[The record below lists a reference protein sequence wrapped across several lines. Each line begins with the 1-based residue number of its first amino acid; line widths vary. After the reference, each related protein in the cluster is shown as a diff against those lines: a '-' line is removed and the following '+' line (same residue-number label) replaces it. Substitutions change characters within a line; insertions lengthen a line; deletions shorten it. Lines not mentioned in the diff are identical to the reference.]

1 MSQQHPVPL
10 GNWHKN
16 LPPSTEPVYFW
27 QNLETW
33 APRYQMQFSDENNI
47 VNQFCCDR
55 NPFHLTAWHF
65 STNFLGKIKKKIPSV
80 SSCKL
85 CQNLL
90 HNGNDCMQLLGYSG
104 QHKWSFRILP
114 RACPQGQCSW
124 FQPLFSPF
132 WDTVRSLRVFVRA
145 SG

>member
-1 MSQQHPVPL
+1 
-10 GNWHKN
+10 
-16 LPPSTEPVYFW
+16 
-27 QNLETW
+27 
-33 APRYQMQFSDENNI
+33 MQFSDENNI

-104 QHKWSFRILP
+104 NTNDPSAYFHERALRANVRGFNLYFRLFGIRCAPSVFLLGLP
-114 RACPQGQCSW
+114 GKFAE
-124 FQPLFSPF
+124 F
-132 WDTVRSLRVFVRA
+132 
-145 SG
+145 